1 MIIFK
6 KYVEGITMIDDNTGE
21 SRLLSDMEKLKLIS
35 VIPVLSDPKTISY
48 MIDFIPEE
56 LNTLYF

>member
-1 MIIFK
+1 
-6 KYVEGITMIDDNTGE
+6 MIDDNTGE